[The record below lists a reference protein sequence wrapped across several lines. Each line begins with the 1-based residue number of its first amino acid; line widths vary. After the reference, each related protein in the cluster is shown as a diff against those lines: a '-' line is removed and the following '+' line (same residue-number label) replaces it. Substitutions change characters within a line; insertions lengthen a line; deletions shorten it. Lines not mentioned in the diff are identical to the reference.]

1 MKLFQEYEVLQEKL
15 NQVEKQIQECATFV
29 FFIL

>member
-15 NQVEKQIQECATFV
+15 NQVEKQIQE
-29 FFIL
+29 LESDPPP